1 MNRRIFLQLPAA
13 AAAQVPAPAQQRIDL
28 TLERLQQDSG
38 WVRLDPQT
46 VLASGDRIRFQF
58 TSNAPGWLCVYY
70 TGSGGQSEW
79 LWPPGAGS
87 RLITKDTAQL
97 IPAEPAAYSVAGPPG
112 LDVLYWI
119 LSPQQVP
126 LESLVPPRAPR
137 SVPSTLIPRCRGGAA
152 GGQEQASCLD
162 DRAGPAPLDTASSP
176 FRQTRRLRARELK
189 IDSGST
195 GASIQTAERNI
206 GVIVYEFRIAHR

>member
-1 MNRRIFLQLPAA
+1 MNRREFLQLPVGAA
-13 AAAQVPAPAQQRIDL
+13 AGAAQAPQRIDL
-28 TLERLQQDSG
+28 TMERLEDSR

-46 VLASGDRIRFQF
+46 VLASGDRIRFEF

-87 RLITKDTAQL
+87 RLIAKDTAQL
-97 IPAEPAAYSVAGPPG
+97 VPAEPAAYSVAGPPG
-112 LDVLYWI
+112 LDILYWI
-119 LSPQQVP
+119 LSPRQVP

-137 SVPSTLIPRCRGGAA
+137 TVPSTLIPRCRSAI
-152 GGQEQASCLD
+152 GGQEQACLD

>member
-1 MNRRIFLQLPAA
+1 MNRRAFLQFPLGAA
-13 AAAQVPAPAQQRIDL
+13 AVAAQAQQQRIDL
-28 TLERLQQDSG
+28 TLERLQDSN
-38 WVRLDPQT
+38 WARLDPQT

-79 LWPPGAGS
+79 LWPPGAAS
-87 RLITKDTAQL
+87 RLIAKDTAQS

-137 SVPSTLIPRCRGGAA
+137 PVPSTLIPRCRAGVV
-152 GGQEQASCLD
+152 GGQELACLD
-162 DRAGPAPLDTASSP
+162 DRAGPAPLDAASSP
-176 FRQTRRLRARELK
+176 FRPTRRLRARELK